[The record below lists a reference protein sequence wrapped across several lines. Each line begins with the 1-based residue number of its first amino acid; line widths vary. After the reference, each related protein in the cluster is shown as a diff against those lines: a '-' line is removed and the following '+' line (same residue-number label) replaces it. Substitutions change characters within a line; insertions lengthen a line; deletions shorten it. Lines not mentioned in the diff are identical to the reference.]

1 MRDLIPLQSGF
12 ASSFLA
18 DEDANKRL
26 DPWAHS
32 HHRFIKIRY
41 RWREWTQ
48 GSGLSFASS
57 CARNADASEI

>member
-32 HHRFIKIRY
+32 QHRFIKIRY
-41 RWREWTQ
+41 R
-48 GSGLSFASS
+48 
-57 CARNADASEI
+57 